1 MAATMATILKIGGV
15 DLSMIT
21 EQEGVRIHTSPVYG
35 AEFTS
40 VTGKKRKK
48 VLGESVDITADFNH
62 LPEDKA
68 AQIVSALRNDKVAVE
83 YKDPTVQTA
92 VFDRPEFESV
102 PDFAASEN
110 ERYWNISVSMTC
122 PLKGDGL

>member
-1 MAATMATILKIGGV
+1 MAATILKIGSV

-21 EQEGVRIHTSPVYG
+21 EQEGVRIHTSPVYDD
-35 AEFTS
+35 EFTN
-40 VTGKKRKK
+40 VMGKKRRR
-48 VLGESVDITADFNH
+48 VLGESVDISADFNH
-62 LPEDKA
+62 VPEDMA
-68 AQIVSALRNDKVAVE
+68 AKIVNALRNDNVVVE

-102 PDFAASEN
+102 PDFAASED
-110 ERYWNISVSMTC
+110 ERYWNISVSMVC

>member
-1 MAATMATILKIGGV
+1 MTAVILKIGSV

-21 EQEGVRIHTSPVYG
+21 EQEGVRIHTSPVYDD
-35 AEFTS
+35 EFTS
-40 VTGKKRKK
+40 VAGKKRKR
-48 VLGESVDITADFNH
+48 VLGESVDISADFNH
-62 LPEDKA
+62 VHEDMA
-68 AQIVSALRNDKVAVE
+68 AKIVNALKNDNVVVE

-110 ERYWNISVSMTC
+110 ERYWNISVSMSC

>member
-1 MAATMATILKIGGV
+1 MAAVILKIGGV

-21 EQEGVRIHTSPVYG
+21 EQEGVRIHTSPVYDD
-35 AEFTS
+35 EFTS
-40 VTGKKRKK
+40 VAGKKRKR
-48 VLGESVDITADFNH
+48 VLGESVDISADFNH
-62 LPEDKA
+62 VHEDMA
-68 AQIVSALRNDKVAVE
+68 AKIVNALKNDNVVVE

>member
-1 MAATMATILKIGGV
+1 MAATILKIGSV

-68 AQIVSALRNDKVAVE
+68 AQIVSALRNEKVAVE

>member
-1 MAATMATILKIGGV
+1 MAATILKIGSV

-102 PDFAASEN
+102 PDFAASED

>member
-1 MAATMATILKIGGV
+1 MAATILKIGSV

-21 EQEGVRIHTSPVYG
+21 EQEGVRIHTAPAYG
-35 AEFTS
+35 DEFTS
-40 VTGKKRKK
+40 ITGKKHKK

-62 LPEDKA
+62 VPEDMA
-68 AQIVSALRNDKVAVE
+68 AKIVNALRNDTVTVE

-102 PDFAASEN
+102 PDFAASED
-110 ERYWNISVSMTC
+110 ERYWNISVSMSC

>member
-1 MAATMATILKIGGV
+1 MAATILRIGSV

-21 EQEGVRIHTSPVYG
+21 EQEGVRIHTSPVYDD
-35 AEFTS
+35 EFTS
-40 VTGKKRKK
+40 VAGKKRKR
-48 VLGESVDITADFNH
+48 VLGESVDISADFNH
-62 LPEDKA
+62 VHEDMA
-68 AQIVSALRNDKVAVE
+68 AKIVNALKNDNVVVE

-102 PDFAASEN
+102 PDFAASED
-110 ERYWNISVSMTC
+110 ERYWNISVSMSC

>member
-1 MAATMATILKIGGV
+1 MAATILKIGSV

-21 EQEGVRIHTSPVYG
+21 EQEGVRIHTSPVYDD
-35 AEFTS
+35 EFTS
-40 VTGKKRKK
+40 VTGKKRKR
-48 VLGESVDITADFNH
+48 VLGESVDISANFNH
-62 LPEDKA
+62 VPEDMA
-68 AQIVSALRNDKVAVE
+68 AKIVNALKNDNVVVE

-92 VFDRPEFESV
+92 VFDRPEYESV

-110 ERYWNISVSMTC
+110 ERYWNISVSMSC

>member
-1 MAATMATILKIGGV
+1 MSAIILKIGSV
-15 DLSMIT
+15 DLSDIT
-21 EQEGVRIHTSPVYG
+21 EQEGVDISTSPVYG

-40 VTGKKRKK
+40 ITGKKRKK
-48 VLGESVDITADFNH
+48 LLGESVSISASFNN

-68 AQIVSALRNDKVAVE
+68 AAIVNACKNDTVTVE

-110 ERYWNISVSMTC
+110 ERYWNISVSMVC

>member
-1 MAATMATILKIGGV
+1 MAATILKIGGV

-48 VLGESVDITADFNH
+48 VLGESVDIIADFNH
-62 LPEDKA
+62 LLEDKA

>member
-1 MAATMATILKIGGV
+1 MVAVILKIGGV

-21 EQEGVRIHTSPVYG
+21 EQEGVRIHTSPVYDD
-35 AEFTS
+35 EFTS
-40 VTGKKRKK
+40 VAGKKRKR
-48 VLGESVDITADFNH
+48 VLGESVDISADFNH
-62 LPEDKA
+62 VHEDMA
-68 AQIVSALRNDKVAVE
+68 AKIVNALKNDNVVVE

-110 ERYWNISVSMTC
+110 ERYWNISVSMVC

>member
-1 MAATMATILKIGGV
+1 MVAVILKIGGV

-21 EQEGVRIHTSPVYG
+21 EQEGVRIHTSPVYDD
-35 AEFTS
+35 EFTS
-40 VTGKKRKK
+40 VAGKKRKR
-48 VLGESVDITADFNH
+48 VLGESVDISADLNH
-62 LPEDKA
+62 VHEDMA
-68 AQIVSALRNDKVAVE
+68 AKIVNALKNDNVVVE

-102 PDFAASEN
+102 PDFAASED
-110 ERYWNISVSMTC
+110 ERYWNISVSMVC

>member
-1 MAATMATILKIGGV
+1 MAAVILKIGGV

-21 EQEGVRIHTSPVYG
+21 EQEGVRIHTSPVYDD
-35 AEFTS
+35 EFTS
-40 VTGKKRKK
+40 VAGKKRKR
-48 VLGESVDITADFNH
+48 VLGESVDISADFNH
-62 LPEDKA
+62 VHEDMA
-68 AQIVSALRNDKVAVE
+68 AKIVNALKNDNVVVE

-110 ERYWNISVSMTC
+110 ERYWNISVSMSC

>member
-1 MAATMATILKIGGV
+1 MVAVILKIGGV

-21 EQEGVRIHTSPVYG
+21 EQEGVRIHTAPVYG

-40 VTGKKRKK
+40 ITGKKHKK
-48 VLGESVDITADFNH
+48 VLGESVDISADFNH
-62 LPEDKA
+62 VPEDMA
-68 AQIVSALRNDKVAVE
+68 AKIVSALRNDTVTVQ

-102 PDFAASEN
+102 PDFAASKD

>member
-1 MAATMATILKIGGV
+1 MAATILKIGGV

-68 AQIVSALRNDKVAVE
+68 AQIVSALRNDTVTVE

-92 VFDRPEFESV
+92 VFDRPEYESV

-110 ERYWNISVSMTC
+110 ERYWNISVSMSC

>member
-1 MAATMATILKIGGV
+1 MTAVILKIGSV

-21 EQEGVRIHTSPVYG
+21 EQEGVRIHTSPVYDD
-35 AEFTS
+35 EFTS
-40 VTGKKRKK
+40 VTGKKRQR
-48 VLGESVDITADFNH
+48 VLGESVDISADFNH
-62 LPEDKA
+62 VPEDMA
-68 AQIVSALRNDKVAVE
+68 AKIVSALRNDTVTVK

-102 PDFAASEN
+102 PDFAASED
-110 ERYWNISVSMTC
+110 ERYWNISISMTC

>member
-1 MAATMATILKIGGV
+1 MAAVILKIGSV

-21 EQEGVRIHTSPVYG
+21 EQEGVRIHTSPVYDD
-35 AEFTS
+35 EFTS
-40 VTGKKRKK
+40 VTGKKRKR
-48 VLGESVDITADFNH
+48 VLGESVDVSADFNH
-62 LPEDKA
+62 VPEDMA
-68 AQIVSALRNDKVAVE
+68 AKIVNALKNDNVVVE

-92 VFDRPEFESV
+92 VFDRPEYESV

-110 ERYWNISVSMTC
+110 ERYWNISVSMSC

>member
-1 MAATMATILKIGGV
+1 MAATILKIGSV

-48 VLGESVDITADFNH
+48 VLGESVDISADFNH

>member
-1 MAATMATILKIGGV
+1 MAATILKIGSV

>member
-1 MAATMATILKIGGV
+1 MAAVILKIGSV

-21 EQEGVRIHTSPVYG
+21 EQEGVRIHTSPVYDD
-35 AEFTS
+35 EFTS
-40 VTGKKRKK
+40 VTGKKRKR
-48 VLGESVDITADFNH
+48 VLGESVDISADFNH
-62 LPEDKA
+62 VPEDMA
-68 AQIVSALRNDKVAVE
+68 AKIVNALKNDNVVVE

-92 VFDRPEFESV
+92 VFDRPEYESV

-110 ERYWNISVSMTC
+110 ERYWNISVSMSC